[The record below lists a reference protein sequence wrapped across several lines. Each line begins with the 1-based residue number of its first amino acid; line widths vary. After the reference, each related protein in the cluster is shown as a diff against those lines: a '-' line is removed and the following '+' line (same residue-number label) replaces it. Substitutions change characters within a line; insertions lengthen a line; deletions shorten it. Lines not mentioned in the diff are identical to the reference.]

1 MKQNRDDEDDRR
13 GRVRRSA
20 EQWAGLLAAQAS
32 SGLSIAAFCRAR
44 GLSVSGFYGWRR
56 RLGVGGQ
63 RHPARRA
70 ASSSA
75 QVPDAALPGAGFV
88 RLRVTE
94 DEVSGQALAAGVER
108 DPVMV
113 RFPDGVELH
122 VGGERL
128 GQVLAWLRAG
138 VADAER
144 A

>member
-1 MKQNRDDEDDRR
+1 M
-13 GRVRRSA
+13 RRSA
-20 EQWAGLLAAQAS
+20 GQWSDLLAAQAS

-56 RLGVGGQ
+56 RLGAGGQ
-63 RHPARRA
+63 APLPRRA

-94 DEVSGQALAAGVER
+94 DQVSEEALTAGVER

-128 GQVLAWLRAG
+128 GQVLAWLGAG